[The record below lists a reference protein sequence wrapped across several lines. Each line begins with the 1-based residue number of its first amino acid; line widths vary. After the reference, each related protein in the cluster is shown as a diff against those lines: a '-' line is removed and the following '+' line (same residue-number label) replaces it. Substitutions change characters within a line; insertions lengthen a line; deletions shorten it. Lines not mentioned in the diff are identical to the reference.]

1 MKLLSAPLPN
11 MSLRLRLGGG
21 NGFVRSGLMLF
32 VVLPKKKKP
41 KKKTEEERRNLRT
54 ADSSRE
60 FESSAPIALAVM
72 ALVCKL
78 AKMVLRL
85 RLGGG
90 NGLRQV
96 GSAVIV
102 LPKKKKQKLKRQE
115 ISGL

>member
-1 MKLLSAPLPN
+1 

-32 VVLPKKKKP
+32 VVLPQKKKNT
-41 KKKTEEERRNLRT
+41 KKEEEEERRNLRT

-60 FESSAPIALAVM
+60 FEFSAPVVLG
-72 ALVCKL
+72 CKL

-85 RLGGG
+85 RLGAG
-90 NGLRQV
+90 NGLCQV

-102 LPKKKKQKLKRQE
+102 LPKTKTKT
-115 ISGL
+115 

>member
-1 MKLLSAPLPN
+1 MKLLSALLLN
-11 MSLRLRLGGG
+11 MSLRLRLGGR
-21 NGFVRSGLMLF
+21 NGFVRSSLMLF
-32 VVLPKKKKP
+32 VVLPQKKKKT
-41 KKKTEEERRNLRT
+41 KKTKEEERRNLRT

-60 FESSAPIALAVM
+60 FEFSAPVALAVM

-78 AKMVLRL
+78 AKMVLKL

-102 LPKKKKQKLKRQE
+102 LPKTKTKT
-115 ISGL
+115 

>member
-1 MKLLSAPLPN
+1 MKLLSAPMPN

-32 VVLPKKKKP
+32 VVLPQKKKKNT
-41 KKKTEEERRNLRT
+41 KKEEEEEERRNLRS

-60 FESSAPIALAVM
+60 FEFSAPVVLG
-72 ALVCKL
+72 CKL

-85 RLGGG
+85 RLGAG
-90 NGLRQV
+90 NGLCQV

-102 LPKKKKQKLKRQE
+102 LPKTKT
-115 ISGL
+115 

>member
-32 VVLPKKKKP
+32 VVLPQKKKNT
-41 KKKTEEERRNLRT
+41 KKEEEEERRNLRT

-60 FESSAPIALAVM
+60 FEFSAPVVLG
-72 ALVCKL
+72 CKL

-85 RLGGG
+85 RLGAG
-90 NGLRQV
+90 NGLCQV

-102 LPKKKKQKLKRQE
+102 LPKTKTKT
-115 ISGL
+115 

>member
-1 MKLLSAPLPN
+1 
-11 MSLRLRLGGG
+11 
-21 NGFVRSGLMLF
+21 MLF
-32 VVLPKKKKP
+32 VVLPQKKKKT
-41 KKKTEEERRNLRT
+41 KKTKEEERRNLRT

-60 FESSAPIALAVM
+60 FEFSAPVALAVM

-78 AKMVLRL
+78 AKMVVRL

-102 LPKKKKQKLKRQE
+102 LPKTKTKT
-115 ISGL
+115 

>member
-102 LPKKKKQKLKRQE
+102 LPKTKTKT
-115 ISGL
+115 

>member
-1 MKLLSAPLPN
+1 
-11 MSLRLRLGGG
+11 
-21 NGFVRSGLMLF
+21 MLF
-32 VVLPKKKKP
+32 VVLPQKKKKT
-41 KKKTEEERRNLRT
+41 KKTKEEERRNLRT

-60 FESSAPIALAVM
+60 FEFSAPVALAVM

-78 AKMVLRL
+78 AKMVLKL

-102 LPKKKKQKLKRQE
+102 LPKTKTKT
-115 ISGL
+115 

>member
-1 MKLLSAPLPN
+1 
-11 MSLRLRLGGG
+11 
-21 NGFVRSGLMLF
+21 MLF
-32 VVLPKKKKP
+32 VVLPQKKKKT
-41 KKKTEEERRNLRT
+41 KKTKEEERRNLRT

-60 FESSAPIALAVM
+60 FEFSAPVALAVM
-72 ALVCKL
+72 ALVCKF

-102 LPKKKKQKLKRQE
+102 LPKTKTKT
-115 ISGL
+115 

>member
-1 MKLLSAPLPN
+1 MKLLSALLLN
-11 MSLRLRLGGG
+11 MSLRLRLGGR
-21 NGFVRSGLMLF
+21 NGFVRSGLLLF
-32 VVLPKKKKP
+32 VVLPKKKKNNT
-41 KKKTEEERRNLRT
+41 KKTKEEERRNLRT

-60 FESSAPIALAVM
+60 FEFSAPVALAVM

-78 AKMVLRL
+78 AKMVVRL

-102 LPKKKKQKLKRQE
+102 LPKTKTKT
-115 ISGL
+115 